1 MCEKCK
7 MEMKNTEKNTHKNDE
22 TVSREITMM
31 VSVAHKMTSD
41 FNQMVE
47 YRIKN
52 ACVRTFTFFHTRTH
66 TRAHTDREMF
76 EKPKK
81 NIQKSKR
88 DFIYRNNRQKIGLLV
103 LTSYSSTDTI
113 WHI

>member
-31 VSVAHKMTSD
+31 VGVAHKMTSD

-66 TRAHTDREMF
+66 TRAHWSRDVWKS
-76 EKPKK
+76 EKKPSKNLKGILYIEIIDKK
-81 NIQKSKR
+81 
-88 DFIYRNNRQKIGLLV
+88 
-103 LTSYSSTDTI
+103 
-113 WHI
+113 

>member
-31 VSVAHKMTSD
+31 VGVAHKMTSD

-47 YRIKN
+47 YRIKK
-52 ACVRTFTFFHTRTH
+52 CVRQNIHFLSHSYAHKGTH
-66 TRAHTDREMF
+66 WSRDIWKT
-76 EKPKK
+76 EKKTSKNLKGILYIEIIDKK
-81 NIQKSKR
+81 
-88 DFIYRNNRQKIGLLV
+88 
-103 LTSYSSTDTI
+103 
-113 WHI
+113 